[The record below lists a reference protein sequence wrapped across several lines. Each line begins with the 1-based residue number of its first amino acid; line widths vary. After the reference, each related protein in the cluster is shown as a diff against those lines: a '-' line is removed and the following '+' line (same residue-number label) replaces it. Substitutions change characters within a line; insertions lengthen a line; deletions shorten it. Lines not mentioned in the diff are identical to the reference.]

1 VSAAEG
7 VDAWGML
14 LRVLRIVVIVYVLF
28 AAYAWL
34 FADRMLFLP
43 QPSSYRDSP
52 DVRKVRTADAE
63 TLAARWLPNPRA
75 AYTLLVSH
83 GNAEDVGDL
92 APLLEDLHAAG
103 FSVLAWDYRGYG
115 LSTGKPRERTTYRDA
130 EAVFAHL
137 TGELGVPAERVIV
150 LGRSL
155 GGGPAAHLASRHRV
169 AGLVLESTF
178 TSVFAVFPGVPL
190 LPFDK
195 FRTESRLARVTSPV
209 LVIHGRRDDVVPFA
223 HGERLYARAPEPKRH
238 LWIDETGHNDLQLVA
253 GKQYLDALRSFAA
266 EIASGDV
273 KRLAD

>member
-1 VSAAEG
+1 MSAAEG
-7 VDAWGML
+7 ADAWGVA

-52 DVRKVRTADAE
+52 DLLKIRTADGQ
-63 TLAARWLPNPRA
+63 TLAARWLPNPQA
-75 AYTLLVSH
+75 AHTLLVSH

-92 APLLEDLHAAG
+92 APLLEDFHAAG

-115 LSTGKPRERTTYRDA
+115 LSTGKPTERATYRDA

-195 FRTESRLARVTSPV
+195 FRTENRLARVTSPV

-223 HGERLYARAPEPKRH
+223 HGERLYARAPEPKRR
-238 LWIDETGHNDLQLVA
+238 LWIDEAGHNDLQLVA
-253 GKQYLDALRSFAA
+253 GRRYLDALRSFAA
-266 EIASGDV
+266 ELENI
-273 KRLAD
+273 KLEKM